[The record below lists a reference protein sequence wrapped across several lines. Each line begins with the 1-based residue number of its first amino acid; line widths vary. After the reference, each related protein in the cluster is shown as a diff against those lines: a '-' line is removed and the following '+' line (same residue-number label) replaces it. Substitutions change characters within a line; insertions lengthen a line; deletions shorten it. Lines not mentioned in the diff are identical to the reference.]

1 MRKLLLIVFSI
12 SLINTSFSQYT
23 YSLSQNTGNPGGL
36 NNDNE
41 YPVGAGLDAS
51 WTVILGPSQ
60 TTPSWSS
67 TETIPFSFNFNGN
80 TVSQYKVSST
90 GVLTFTTS
98 TTAVPGTVNAALPS
112 TSIPDASITLWGI
125 QGIGTNDN
133 IVSKTFGTPG
143 SQQHW
148 VFFSS
153 YDGGGSWSYWS
164 IVLEE
169 STDKIYIVDQRHAAA
184 AAPLITAG
192 IQINASAALMVTG
205 SPSLSNLAGTD
216 PTDVD
221 NRYYEFN
228 FSSASCSK
236 PYGFLSSNITTN
248 SVDLSWVGSANAL
261 SYNVEYGISGFS
273 QGNGTYFN
281 DTASSYSF
289 TGLLPSQFYDVY
301 IQSVC
306 DSSDSSLWAGPVT
319 FSTLCI
325 ETASYLENFDNSFP
339 NCFTQ
344 SSNDIFNW
352 TLNSGTTSSTST
364 GPTDDITGG
373 DDYIYI
379 EASAPRVPDD
389 SAVLYS
395 PFIDISSLTNSKLTF
410 YSHMYGTSIGSLRID
425 VSDDGGS
432 SYSNIYSKSGDQGDQ
447 WNFETVSLASFSD
460 TLRFKISATVG
471 DDGSGTQF
479 YGDIAIDNF
488 EVSEALAIDVA
499 GVSLATSPT
508 LALTN
513 APFTISGELNNRG
526 INTVTSMDINYTI
539 NGGSAVTM
547 PLTNLNFAT
556 GSNYSFSHTSSWNP
570 SSSGTY
576 TVEIWA
582 SNING
587 ANDMNLSNDRVS
599 KSITVA
605 SNLALRRPMLES
617 FTSSTCGPCA
627 PGNVNVSSVLQG
639 YQDNQ
644 YSILKYQVDFPGAGD
659 PYYTAEVGD
668 RRTYYSVNSVPDLVV
683 DGNEWQDNSSSLTS
697 QIVDNSIAKPSFIN
711 LSANYSVWGGGQKVD
726 FQVTIDPL
734 GNFTNLTLQAAIF
747 EYITFDNIGTNGE
760 TEFEYVMKKMVPG
773 SSGSNLNSLQDGVQ
787 RVENLSYTF
796 NGNYILPPD
805 ANSPV
810 NHSLNHTIE
819 DFSNLG
825 VIVWIQDDATKEILQ
840 STTAS
845 LVTNVIENNSS
856 ASKLMIFPNPS
867 SELTTLALEGFEN
880 SEIEINIINLLGE
893 VVFNKEITSSSYLDY
908 YNLDVSYLSNGIY
921 NVVAKSS
928 GTIFTKKLQ
937 ILK

>member
-12 SLINTSFSQYT
+12 SLINTNFSQYT
-23 YSLSQNTGNPGGL
+23 YSLNPNTGNPGAL
-36 NNDNE
+36 NTDNE
-41 YPVGAGLDAS
+41 YPFGGGLDPS

-60 TTPSWSS
+60 TTPAWSS
-67 TETIPFSFNFNGN
+67 IETIPFSFNFNGVAV
-80 TVSQYKVSST
+80 TQYKVSST
-90 GVLTFTTS
+90 GVLTFS
-98 TTAVPGTVNAALPS
+98 TTTTPVPGAGNAALPS
-112 TSIPDASITLWGI
+112 TSIPDASILVWGI
-125 QGIGTNDN
+125 QGTGTNDN

-169 STDKIYIVDQRHAAA
+169 STDNIYIVDQRHAAA

-192 IQINASAALMVTG
+192 IQINSSAALMVTG
-205 SPSLSNLAGTD
+205 SPSLSNLASTD
-216 PTDVD
+216 ATPAD

-248 SVDLSWVGSANAL
+248 SVDLSWIGSANAL
-261 SYNVEYGISGFS
+261 SYNIEYGTSGFS

-281 DTASSYSF
+281 DTSNSYSF

-301 IQSVC
+301 IQAVC

-325 ETASYLENFDNSFP
+325 ENAPYLENFDNSFP
-339 NCFTQ
+339 NCFSQT
-344 SSNDIFNW
+344 SNDIFNW
-352 TLNSGTTSSTST
+352 TLNSGTTASTAT
-364 GPTDDITGG
+364 GPTDDITGNG
-373 DDYIYI
+373 DYIYI

-389 SAVLYS
+389 SAVVYS
-395 PFIDISSLTNSKLTF
+395 PFIDKSSLTNSKLTF
-410 YSHMYGTSIGSLRID
+410 YTHMYGTSIGTLRID

-432 SYSNIYSKSGDQGDQ
+432 TYSTIYSKSGDQGNQ
-447 WNFETVSLASFSD
+447 WNFETVSLAGFSD

-471 DDGSGTQF
+471 DDGSGTQWF
-479 YGDIAIDNF
+479 GDIAIDNF
-488 EVSEALAIDVA
+488 EISEALAIDVA
-499 GVSLATSPT
+499 GVSLATNPT

-539 NGGSAVTM
+539 DGGSLITQS
-547 PLTNLNFAT
+547 LTNLNFIT
-556 GSNYSFSHTSSWNP
+556 GDNYSFNHSSTWNP

-587 ANDMNLSNDRVS
+587 ANDMNLSNDRIS

-627 PGNVNVSSVLQG
+627 PGNVNVSGVLQG

-644 YSILKYQVDFPGAGD
+644 YSILKYQVQFPGAGD
-659 PYYTAEVGD
+659 PYYTDEVGD

-697 QIVDNSIAKPSFIN
+697 QIVDNSIAKPSFID
-711 LSANYSVWGGGQKVD
+711 LSSTYSIGGQTVD

-734 GNFTNLTLQAAIF
+734 GNFTNFTLYAAIF
-747 EYITFDNIGTNGE
+747 EYITFNNTGTNGE

-810 NHSLNHTIE
+810 NHAINHTVE
-819 DFSNLG
+819 DFDELG

-845 LVTNVIENNSS
+845 LVTSVIENNSP
-856 ASKLMIFPNPS
+856 ASKLMIFPNPTS
-867 SELTTLALEGFEN
+867 NLATIAFEGFEN
-880 SEIEINIINLLGE
+880 SDIEISLVNLLGE
-893 VVFNKEITSSSYLDY
+893 VVFSKKVNSSAYLDY
-908 YNLDVSYLSNGIY
+908 YNLDVSLLSNGIY
-921 NVVAKSS
+921 NVVAKSN
-928 GTIFTKKLQ
+928 GKITTKKLQ

>member
-1 MRKLLLIVFSI
+1 
-12 SLINTSFSQYT
+12 
-23 YSLSQNTGNPGGL
+23 
-36 NNDNE
+36 
-41 YPVGAGLDAS
+41 
-51 WTVILGPSQ
+51 
-60 TTPSWSS
+60 
-67 TETIPFSFNFNGN
+67 
-80 TVSQYKVSST
+80 
-90 GVLTFTTS
+90 
-98 TTAVPGTVNAALPS
+98 
-112 TSIPDASITLWGI
+112 
-125 QGIGTNDN
+125 
-133 IVSKTFGTPG
+133 
-143 SQQHW
+143 
-148 VFFSS
+148 
-153 YDGGGSWSYWS
+153 
-164 IVLEE
+164 
-169 STDKIYIVDQRHAAA
+169 
-184 AAPLITAG
+184 
-192 IQINASAALMVTG
+192 
-205 SPSLSNLAGTD
+205 
-216 PTDVD
+216 
-221 NRYYEFN
+221 
-228 FSSASCSK
+228 
-236 PYGFLSSNITTN
+236 
-248 SVDLSWVGSANAL
+248 
-261 SYNVEYGISGFS
+261 
-273 QGNGTYFN
+273 
-281 DTASSYSF
+281 
-289 TGLLPSQFYDVY
+289 
-301 IQSVC
+301 
-306 DSSDSSLWAGPVT
+306 LWAGPVT

-325 ETASYLENFDNSFP
+325 ENAPYLENFDNSFP
-339 NCFTQ
+339 NCFSQTL
-344 SSNDIFNW
+344 NDIFNW
-352 TLNSGTTSSTST
+352 TLNSGTTASTTT

-373 DDYIYI
+373 GDYIYI
-379 EASAPRVPDD
+379 EASTPRVPDD

-395 PFIDISSLTNSKLTF
+395 PFIDKSSLANSKLTF
-410 YSHMYGTSIGSLRID
+410 YSHMYGTSIGTLKID

-432 SYSNIYSKSGDQGDQ
+432 TYSTIYSKSGDQGDQ
-447 WNFETVSLASFSD
+447 WNFETVSLAGFSD

-471 DDGSGTQF
+471 DDGSGTQWF
-479 YGDIAIDNF
+479 GDIAIDNF
-488 EVSEALAIDVA
+488 EISEALAIDVA
-499 GVSLATSPT
+499 GVSLATNPT

-526 INTVTSMDINYTI
+526 SNTVTSMDINYTI

-547 PLTNLNFAT
+547 PLTNLNFTT
-556 GSNYSFSHTSSWNP
+556 GINYSFSHTSSWNP

-659 PYYTAEVGD
+659 PYYTDEVGD

-697 QIVDNSIAKPSFIN
+697 QIVDNSIAKPSFID
-711 LSANYSVWGGGQKVD
+711 LSSTYSVGGQTVD

-734 GNFTNLTLQAAIF
+734 GNFTNLTLYAAIF
-747 EYITFDNIGTNGE
+747 EYITFNNTGTNGE

-810 NHSLNHTIE
+810 NHAINHTVE
-819 DFSNLG
+819 DFDELG

-845 LVTNVIENNSS
+845 LVTSVIENNSP
-856 ASKLMIFPNPS
+856 ASKLMIFPNPTS
-867 SELTTLALEGFEN
+867 NLATIAFEGFEN
-880 SEIEINIINLLGE
+880 SDIEISLVNLLGE
-893 VVFNKEITSSSYLDY
+893 VVFSKKINSSAYLDY
-908 YNLDVSYLSNGIY
+908 YNLDVSLLSNGIY
-921 NVVAKSS
+921 NLVAKSN
-928 GTIFTKKLQ
+928 GKITTKKLQ